1 MSSWCNR
8 NVLRKRDLSQI
19 PEDLRPVILP
29 RYQQPQVLLS
39 ETFQVKD
46 TPKNE
51 IMYPNDNDTFIDKMF
66 YPKSSIPMKQ
76 IEKAS
81 TIRAIELKTDDKSYV
96 FVILRN
102 LQTVRDND
110 LWISSY
116 NSIRKF
122 YTNKIII
129 IDDNST
135 INTVNG
141 KLLNTEIIKSEFN
154 GAGEILP
161 YVYFLNNKWADRMIF
176 LHDSMFLHRTFT
188 QDEVDTDIRFH
199 WYFEPNN
206 LDNQKKIRSY
216 LSSLKNNEQLM
227 EYTEANEKSR
237 GCFGA
242 TCIIDYSIVKQLED
256 KYGCFTQFIIAIR
269 NRKDREL
276 FERIFAKIVYAEQL
290 VNDENCSNFGNILLY
305 PDAFE
310 SMSNTVDKATHNIIQ
325 SGYNTAI
332 IKVWRGR

>member
-8 NVLRKRDLSQI
+8 NVLRKRDLSHI
-19 PEDLRPVILP
+19 PDILRPVIVP
-29 RYQQPQVLLS
+29 RYQQPQVILS

-51 IMYPNDNDTFIDKMF
+51 IVYPNDNDTFIDKMF

-76 IEKAS
+76 IDRLPAV
-81 TIRAIELKTDDKSYV
+81 RAIELRSENKSYV

-129 IDDNST
+129 IDDNSI

-141 KLLNTEIIKSEFN
+141 KLQNAEVIKSEFN

-161 YVYFLNNKWADRMIF
+161 YVYFLKEKWADRMIF
-176 LHDSMFLHRTFT
+176 MHDSMFLHRAFT
-188 QDEVDTDIRFH
+188 QEEVDTDVRFH
-199 WYFEPNN
+199 WYFEANHA
-206 LDNQKKIRSY
+206 DNQKRLISY
-216 LSSLKNNEQLM
+216 LSSLKNNEQLL
-227 EYTEANEKSR
+227 EYAEANEKSR
-237 GCFGA
+237 GCFGGA
-242 TCIIDYSIVKQLED
+242 CIIDYSIVEHLED
-256 KYGCFTQFIIAIR
+256 KYSCFTLFVTMIR

-276 FERIFAKIVYAEQL
+276 FERILSKILYAEEL
-290 VNDENCSNFGNILLY
+290 VNNKDCSNFGNIMLY
-305 PDAFE
+305 PNAFE
-310 SMSNTVDKATHNIIQ
+310 SMSNTIDKATHNIVQ
-325 SGYNTAI
+325 GNYNTAI